1 MLTEYLPSRST
12 TVFIIV
18 GILMLFVV
26 PYTRNEMKLLTAG
39 GIGLFIKFVVIFAR
53 HIIADH
59 LLILKNLVTPRKV
72 IFPTL
77 EGDEQTNL
85 KN

>member
-1 MLTEYLPSRST
+1 MFTDYLPSKST

-18 GILMLFVV
+18 GILALFVV
-26 PYTRNEMKLLTAG
+26 PYTRNEMKLLTGG

-53 HIIADH
+53 HIVADH
-59 LLILKNLVTPRKV
+59 LLILKNLITPRKV

-77 EGDEQTNL
+77 EGEEQTNL
-85 KN
+85 KI

>member
-1 MLTEYLPSRST
+1 MFTDYLPSKST

-18 GILMLFVV
+18 GILVLFVV
-26 PYTRNEMKLLTAG
+26 PYTRNEMKLLTGG

-53 HIIADH
+53 HIINDH

-77 EGDEQTNL
+77 EGEEQTNL
-85 KN
+85 KV